1 MKEEVIELSY
11 IPKRIA
17 FILLSAFMIAS
28 SLCGCAVVNVPSAT
42 EEPSSTLAWTEISA
56 EAPTALP
63 TEVPTE
69 EPTEEPTEAPT
80 PEPTATP
87 TPEPTLKPI
96 EEFPLPDDPDAIGDC
111 IRDAEVILHLTC
123 GDGENELGYADAG
136 EVDSVQRSPE
146 AFVIKDGKVYIL
158 DSLRNRVIVYDDG
171 MLSYIRF
178 PEPEHYYDYY
188 QAMAIVD
195 DRIYACSC
203 EYLIDAIPVFDMTG
217 SLLEMIPLPEK
228 VQKQG
233 VFKLLEENGKLIMFD
248 HYLSCYELIGGE
260 FVEQYVIGVEGVAE
274 PKTTYTIGDDT
285 VEIFTGE
292 NSMSSGL
299 RIFGDRVYCYVLTY
313 NPDIPAPHEE
323 MSYRVYDFNGNLLG
337 ATVVDRR
344 NVLTYPR
351 NAMFINSDGELY
363 IMCCMQDGVYITKPH
378 LRTEYVSHLDVII
391 DAGY

>member
-1 MKEEVIELSY
+1 MKKLAS
-11 IPKRIA
+11 
-17 FILLSAFMIAS
+17 ILLCAIMLLIFAS
-28 SLCGCAVVNVPSAT
+28 CNREPPKDAQGSPEPT
-42 EEPSSTLAWTEISA
+42 ETVTENPT
-56 EAPTALP
+56 EAP

-69 EPTEEPTEAPT
+69 SPTEAPT
-80 PEPTATP
+80 PEPTAAP

-111 IRDAEVILHLTC
+111 IRDAEVILHLTY

-136 EVDSVQRSPE
+136 EVDSVRRCPE

-158 DSLRNRVIVYDDG
+158 DSLKNRIAVWDNG
-171 MLSYIRF
+171 ELSFIRF

-203 EYLIDAIPVFDMTG
+203 EYLIDAIPVFDMSG
-217 SLLEMIPLPEK
+217 DLLEMIPLPEK

-274 PKTTYTIGDDT
+274 PKTTYTIGDNT
-285 VEIFTGE
+285 VEIFTGD
-292 NSMSSGL
+292 NSLSSGL
-299 RIFGDRVYCYVLTY
+299 RVFGDRVYCYVLTY

-323 MSYRVYDFNGNLLG
+323 MSYRIYDFNGDLLG
-337 ATVVDRR
+337 ATAVDRR
-344 NVLTYPR
+344 NVLVYPR

-378 LRTEYVSHLDVII
+378 LRMEYVSHLDVII